1 MWSIRLLRSNLSLYR
16 PAWRAALALACA
28 AVLVLAPTGA
38 AANEAAPWTVTE
50 VAGAVSLER
59 DGAPTAAL
67 AAGQTLAPGARIR
80 TAADGRAALARNGD
94 IVEVAADSALEL
106 PGDAAG
112 RPVKGVVQTL
122 GTLLFKIVTRPEDP
136 FRVQTPYLAALV
148 KGTVFA
154 VTVQANG
161 TTLRVDRGAV
171 EVTSKLSRETSLIRA
186 GQTAVA
192 SSRSG
197 VGLKVTGVPAAGSS
211 DAAPAN
217 APAQPQL
224 AAAEALPADL
234 AAVVKLAATHPDLAV
249 ARAQIEA
256 LIADNAAL
264 AHEIA
269 LRAARERPDLAL
281 AAARA
286 AALARPDRASDIF
299 AAIEAAAPGR
309 GVAEAARGFDQARIA
324 PMNAGRGPEGT
335 PPQTSNAA
343 AGRPTIAKPE
353 PNPVPCA
360 VAGVPGCNSAANAN
374 AANTLPGPSLSGP

>member
-1 MWSIRLLRSNLSLYR
+1 MWLVRLLRSNPSSP
-16 PAWRAALALACA
+16 PATWRAALGLACA
-28 AVLVLAPTGA
+28 AVLLLAPSGA
-38 AANEAAPWTVTE
+38 AANEAAPWTVAE
-50 VAGAVSLER
+50 VVGAVSLER
-59 DGAPTAAL
+59 DGAPAAAL
-67 AAGQTLAPGARIR
+67 AAGQTLPPGARIR

-136 FRVQTPYLAALV
+136 FRVHTPYLAALV

-154 VTVQANG
+154 VTVQPTG

-192 SSRSG
+192 SSRTG
-197 VGLKVTGVPAAGSS
+197 VGLKVTGVPATGSS
-211 DAAPAN
+211 DAGAAGAP
-217 APAQPQL
+217 PPPQL
-224 AAAEALPADL
+224 AAAEELPADL
-234 AAVVKLAATHPDLAV
+234 AEVVRLAASHPELAV

-264 AHEIA
+264 APEIA
-269 LRAARERPDLAL
+269 LRAARERSDLAL

-286 AALARPDRASDIF
+286 AALARPDLAAQIF

-309 GVAEAARGFDQARIA
+309 GVAQAARGFDQARIA

-335 PPQTSNAA
+335 PTPSSNAA
-343 AGRPTIAKPE
+343 ARQPTISKPE
-353 PNPVPCA
+353 PSPVPCVLA
-360 VAGVPGCNSAANAN
+360 VAPGCNSAAAN
-374 AANTLPGPSLSGP
+374 AANTVPGPSLSGP